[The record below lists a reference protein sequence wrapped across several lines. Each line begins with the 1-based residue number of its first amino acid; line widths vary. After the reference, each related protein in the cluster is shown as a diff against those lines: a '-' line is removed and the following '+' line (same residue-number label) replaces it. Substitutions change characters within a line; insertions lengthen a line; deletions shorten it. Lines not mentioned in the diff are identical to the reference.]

1 MVFFQKRDLLN
12 SDEMVKLPVVYL
24 HYKKYKWVKNL
35 TEEE

>member
-24 HYKKYKWVKNL
+24 LYKNINR
-35 TEEE
+35 

>member
-24 HYKKYKWVKNL
+24 HYKNINR
-35 TEEE
+35 

>member
-24 HYKKYKWVKNL
+24 HYKNINRLKM
-35 TEEE
+35 